1 MTKFAVAVCSVKM
14 QFSNYKHQYYFE
26 KYLRNE
32 MEGEELASFEAKL
45 VDNENFKNSFV
56 YYKTNR
62 QKIVAEELAEYDV
75 EDILKPKPQKGGWVF
90 TAISLL
96 CLVLIVDYFL
106 SANYSEILSE
116 KKMRKPLMEKI
127 NFFKRKEKTEEP
139 NETLKEVNKK
149 STSVIKLKAY
159 REDISLQI
167 EEVDSQFNQSLNVN
181 RLAIQGDYF
190 VADSLFKVLEDYQ
203 ITERRDAMRIKT
215 DSLLDDST
223 INVLVMKG
231 FFKNPSLLFRQ
242 LLVEFWA
249 SPIHF
254 RGYLFNGK
262 KLLIYG
268 FEPISPLYLSY
279 LSENNTYHIFIGSKE
294 FHLFPD
300 NQFHKLALE

>member
-1 MTKFAVAVCSVKM
+1 
-14 QFSNYKHQYYFE
+14 
-26 KYLRNE
+26 

-45 VDNENFKNSFV
+45 VDNENFKNSFE

-116 KKMRKPLMEKI
+116 KKMRKPLIEKI

-139 NETLKEVNKK
+139 SETLKEVNKK
-149 STSVIKLKAY
+149 STSVIKFEAY
-159 REDISLQI
+159 REDSSLQI
-167 EEVDSQFNQSLNVN
+167 EEVDSQFNQSLNGN

-223 INVLVMKG
+223 INILVMKG
-231 FFKNPSLLFRQ
+231 FFKNPWLLSRQ

-268 FEPISPLYLSY
+268 FDPIAPLYLSY

-300 NQFHKLALE
+300 NQFHKLVLE